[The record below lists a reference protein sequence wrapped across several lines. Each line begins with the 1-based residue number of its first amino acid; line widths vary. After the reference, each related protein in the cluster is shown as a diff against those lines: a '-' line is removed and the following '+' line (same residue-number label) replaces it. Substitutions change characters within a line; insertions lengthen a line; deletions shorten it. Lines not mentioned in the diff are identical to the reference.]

1 MNQSIQIREATAK
14 DIYAMHKVR
23 LAVRENTLSRPD
35 RITEQDYLDAQ
46 DKLGKT
52 WLIEIEQQ
60 VVAFATGYRDGS
72 IWALFVDPDHE
83 GQGYARALH
92 QHMISWLW
100 SLGHQ
105 RLTLTTEPN
114 TRAEGFYLAQ
124 GWQAKG
130 LTSEG
135 EMRFELQPAPVSN

>member
-1 MNQSIQIREATAK
+1 MNQGIQIREATPN

-23 LAVRENTLSRPD
+23 LAVRENRLSRPD

-46 DKLGKT
+46 EKLGKT
-52 WLIEIEQQ
+52 WLIETEQQ

-72 IWALFVDPDHE
+72 IWALFVDPGYE

-92 QHMISWLW
+92 QHMITWLW

-105 RLTLTTEPN
+105 HLSLTTEPN

-130 LTSEG
+130 LTSDG
-135 EMRFELQPAPVSN
+135 EIRFELQRDSLPD

>member
-1 MNQSIQIREATAK
+1 MDQATQIREATPI
-14 DIYAMHKVR
+14 DINAMHKVR
-23 LAVRENTLSRPD
+23 LAVRENRLSRPD
-35 RITEQDYLDAQ
+35 RITPQDYLDAQ

-52 WLIEIEQQ
+52 WLVENEQQ

-72 IWALFVDPDHE
+72 IWALFVNPDHE
-83 GQGYARALH
+83 GHGYAKALH
-92 QHMISWLW
+92 QHMINWLW

-105 RLTLTTEPN
+105 HLTLTTAPN

-130 LTSEG
+130 FTSDG
-135 EMRFELQPAPVSN
+135 EIRFELRRDSLPD